1 LKVLFAGPSLFG
13 LIEDGAMAGFP
24 GIDCRPPAGQGD
36 IVRAVLDGAT
46 SIGLVDGRYEDQP
59 APWHK
64 EILWAI
70 QNGVTV
76 LGGAS
81 LGALRAVECAPFGMI
96 GVGEVFRRYAS
107 GELIDDSDVAQLHGP
122 AELGSM
128 PLTEAFVNVEATIL
142 RAHSRGKLAAQD
154 SEMLVALAR
163 EIFFKELTLEAVAAR
178 AKADPA
184 ASRDLLNALR
194 ESHVDQKR
202 EDALALVDRLAG
214 LPDKRSTL
222 RPDWTLATPAVWLN
236 FLASLGAE
244 RENGRL

>member
-1 LKVLFAGPSLFG
+1 MKVLFAGPSLFG

-24 GIDCRPPAGQGD
+24 GIHCRPPAGQGD
-36 IVRAVLDGAT
+36 IARAVLDGAAA
-46 SIGLVDGRYEDQP
+46 IGLVDGRYEDQA

-81 LGALRAVECAPFGMI
+81 LGALRAMECAPFGMI

-107 GELIDDSDVAQLHGP
+107 GELVDDSDVAQLHGP

-142 RAHSRGKLAAQD
+142 RAQSRGRLAAQD
-154 SEMLVALAR
+154 GERLIALAR
-163 EIFFKELTLEAVAAR
+163 EIFFKELTLETVAAR
-178 AKADPA
+178 AEADAA
-184 ASRDLLNALR
+184 ASRDLLHALR
-194 ESHVDQKR
+194 ENYVDQKR
-202 EDALALVDRLAG
+202 QDALALADRLAS
-214 LPDKRSTL
+214 LPDQRTTV

-244 RENGRL
+244 SGRL